1 MNPETQFSKERIEML
16 CDGVFAIAMT
26 LLVLDLK
33 VPELPKHTAGIEI
46 WHALREH
53 GLSFFAF
60 ALTFALA
67 GQFWLVHH
75 ILFHYLKHAT
85 RVIAAL
91 NLVFLMFVSLL
102 PFTTSMFATFGSQ
115 QAGMLPYIAN
125 QFILA
130 SLIGVQWLVA
140 RSQGLLTGAPAD
152 PKRQRFVLI
161 IAALPT
167 LFGLLL
173 IAEVIIPGSLAW
185 ALLPGVVIVRIL
197 SRRVEKRARAALAS

>member
-33 VPELPKHTAGIEI
+33 VPELPKHTASIEI

-67 GQFWLVHH
+67 GQFWLIHH
-75 ILFHYLKHAT
+75 VFFHYLKHAT
-85 RVIAAL
+85 RGLAAL
-91 NLVFLMFVSLL
+91 NLLFLMFVSLL
-102 PFTTSMFATFGSQ
+102 PFTTSMFAAFGSQ
-115 QAGMLPYIAN
+115 QAGMVPYIAN

-130 SLIGVQWLVA
+130 SLIGTQWLLA
-140 RSQGLLTGAPAD
+140 RSQGLLTGAPTD
-152 PKRQRFVLI
+152 PKRRRFAVVI
-161 IAALPT
+161 TALPT

-173 IAEVIIPGSLAW
+173 IGELIMPGSLAW
-185 ALLPGVVIVRIL
+185 ALLPGVIVVRIL
-197 SRRVEKRARAALAS
+197 SRRVEKRARAALTS